1 MHQTTWVLLDT
12 ETNGI
17 TPPLYAVEL
26 GAQKM
31 RGWLP
36 DGPPFRR
43 LLNHNADISPQ
54 ASRVNGYTREIL
66 ERDGEDPR
74 TVYRDFAAYAGQL
87 PIVAYNLPFDWGQVL
102 LPEWQR
108 LGLAPIGKPG
118 FCALELAR
126 RLLDPVPAGNC
137 KLQTLRQFY
146 RLPDHPAHTALGDVL
161 TVADLM
167 NQVLRPLAEARGLH
181 TWADVVALTEFT
193 WFPSRIEFGKY
204 KGRLF
209 QEAATDTE
217 LFNWLQWLAGSSN
230 TRSASMGRWYLAQ
243 LEALAQ
249 ADAAKPASVGGVH
262 SAAHPATPRTDG
274 GVVVYTSAQLGE
286 LQPLI
291 AAARTRLAELEAEHT
306 EQQHAVSVTLAKLF
320 KALKPLYQR
329 RDHLKL
335 TIEQRRQY
343 IETLLSAGEEEA
355 EQTAE
360 AYAQA
365 RQQSDADYTQA
376 EAEAATKTSL
386 TEEQSAE
393 IKTIWRKLVKAYHPD
408 RCIGDEAKREAH
420 EWLTADINQARDRG
434 DLERLHEIAANPD
447 DYLQKHGRQPLDQ
460 EESTD
465 VVRLRSLLHSLQ
477 QRILEVLEALNTLHE
492 SPGCVLHQRSLAEP
506 GFFDATVADHADAL
520 EAEVAELQA
529 TAVQLAEEM
538 QELTGQM
545 PAE

>member
-74 TVYRDFAAYAGQL
+74 TVYRDFAAYAGSL
-87 PIVAYNLPFDWGQVL
+87 PIVAYNLPFDWDQVL

-108 LGLAPIGKPG
+108 LGLASIGKPG

-193 WFPSRIEFGKY
+193 WFPSRIEFGKH

-209 QEAATDTE
+209 QEAATDPA

-230 TRSASMGRWYLAQ
+230 ARSASMGRWYLAQ

-249 ADAAKPASVGGVH
+249 AGTG
-262 SAAHPATPRTDG
+262 G
-274 GVVVYTSAQLGE
+274 GVVVYLSAQVGE
-286 LQPLI
+286 LQQLI
-291 AAARTRLAELEAEHT
+291 AAARTRLSELEAMHT
-306 EQQHAVSVTLAKLF
+306 EQQHAVGVTLAQLF
-320 KALKPLYQR
+320 RALKPHYQR

-335 TIEQRRQY
+335 AIEHSRQY
-343 IETLLSAGEEEA
+343 LNVLLDAGEEQA
-355 EQTAE
+355 ENTTE
-360 AYAQA
+360 AYQQAQA
-365 RQQSDADYTQA
+365 QSDADYAQA
-376 EAEAATKTSL
+376 EADATTKKAL

-393 IKTIWRKLVKAYHPD
+393 IKTIWRKLVKAFHPD
-408 RCIGDEAKREAH
+408 RCTDDEAKREAH
-420 EWLTADINQARDRG
+420 EWLTAEINQARDRG
-434 DLERLHEIAANPD
+434 DLECLREIAKDPD
-447 DYLQKHGRQPLDQ
+447 DYLCQHDRQPLGQD
-460 EESTD
+460 ESTD
-465 VVRLRSLLHSLQ
+465 AVRLHSLFNSLQ
-477 QRILEVLEALNTLHE
+477 QRILEILEALNTLHE
-492 SPGCVLHQRSLAEP
+492 SPGYLLHQQIVADP
-506 GFFDATVADHADAL
+506 TAFDATVAEHIRIL
-520 EAEVAELQA
+520 EAEIAELEVEA
-529 TAVQLAEEM
+529 M
-538 QELTGQM
+538 ELTEEIDELMGNA
-545 PAE
+545 P